1 MIHIQKENAYT
12 ISYHEFF
19 IKKNNNVFAIFGDF
33 LHDFY
38 IIFHNYMTGV
48 LPTPP
53 SLLTVPWSRTLTT
66 TAVNSRCVTTRLR
79 LLLFLPQSPPVLYQD
94 SLLQLQTSS
103 PPQLPT
109 LMVNSH
115 VVLLAF
121 LLKYLSKVISIAW
134 FSRTC
139 TSHFVNQCVNY
150 SMKDS

>member
-38 IIFHNYMTGV
+38 ISFHDYMTGV

-109 LMVNSH
+109 LMVNIH
-115 VVLLAF
+115 FVLL
-121 LLKYLSKVISIAW
+121 L
-134 FSRTC
+134 
-139 TSHFVNQCVNY
+139 
-150 SMKDS
+150 

>member
-38 IIFHNYMTGV
+38 ISFHDYMTGV

-66 TAVNSRCVTTRLR
+66 TAVNSHCVTTRLR

-109 LMVNSH
+109 LMVN
-115 VVLLAF
+115 
-121 LLKYLSKVISIAW
+121 I
-134 FSRTC
+134 
-139 TSHFVNQCVNY
+139 HFVSTSVIEILVKSDKHCMVFKNMHITFCKP
-150 SMKDS
+150 MCKLFHER